1 MTLTPCFHY
10 ITYVASTVAS
20 RILVLAMFSD
30 LISTSPHNIAARL
43 KEQLQ
48 LELGKRSEK
57 IDAELKNLEQSVRDI
72 LAKIKNT
79 EAKIRNPEDTL
90 AKVYRNL
97 MRCLELEL
105 ELTGSRLEL
114 VESVAGFIR
123 DVEEVFQ
130 QQLQEGCDTRT
141 IERLLNA
148 LHDAG
153 KVVDRHVPNLRPVIR
168 QPGF

>member
-1 MTLTPCFHY
+1 MDDSTCVHATS
-10 ITYVASTVAS
+10 TSTVAS

-48 LELGKRSEK
+48 LELGKRSEKIRSEK

-97 MRCLELEL
+97 MCCLELEL

-148 LHDAG
+148 LHDTG
-153 KVVDRHVPNLRPVIR
+153 KVVDRHVLTFG
-168 QPGF
+168 Q